1 MSNTLDIMAEQ
12 AKSQTLT
19 KVLETFLDKLK
30 VLPQNLENPALKL
43 LMVLTIL
50 DIVWQVFKVE
60 EIDWN
65 KWLVQK
71 IMRVG
76 FLIWIIKEYDYLL
89 KQIIKGFIMIGELG
103 FGESLGSSSLYIK
116 NPSLLIVKAGALG
129 EIILKATKLTSPR
142 TWANLI
148 LWAFLM
154 IGFFFIAFSI
164 IIIWI
169 EYYLLTGIGIMFIPF
184 GTLKIG
190 ETYFQ
195 NVLKMIVGSGI
206 KMCVLNSMILLIQ
219 PIIEDLHLTTKFGTI
234 GFAHTITVI
243 LILAYMTLKIPD
255 IASGFLSGTPG
266 MNAAAA
272 MSAGMAAVGMAIGG
286 VKSTITS
293 TIGGIEATKGAI
305 DGAKAGGTAGSKVGG
320 NIGGAV
326 GGIFGPGG
334 AKIGSAIG
342 SAVGGTVAGA
352 AYSAYSAAKLG
363 TNFKNK
369 DSSSGKKTA
378 SAKTES
384 NTGSSGNNISNAKST
399 GENNSVNT
407 DTGTTVQADNSN
419 VSAAESTNENN
430 TANTDTGTTTET
442 NGHSST
448 NTGTTAE
455 TNGHSSINTGITDNK
470 NTAKS
475 NNSEVSTDTG
485 TERKAKLNGKEI
497 DI

>member
-1 MSNTLDIMAEQ
+1 MGIEVIADKIEN
-12 AKSQTLT
+12 QTLT
-19 KVLETFLDKLK
+19 DVLEIFIEKLE

-43 LMVLTIL
+43 LMILTVL
-50 DIVWQVFKVE
+50 DITWQVFKVE
-60 EIDWN
+60 EINWN

-76 FLIWIIKEYDYLL
+76 LLIWIIKSYDWLL
-89 KQIIKGFIMIGELG
+89 TEIINGFIMIGEIG
-103 FGESLGSSSLYIK
+103 FGKSLESSSLYIK

-129 EIILKATKLTSPR
+129 EVILKATKLTSPR

-169 EYYLLTGIGIMFIPF
+169 EFYLLTGIGIMFIPF
-184 GTLKIG
+184 GTLKTG

-195 NVLKMIVGSGI
+195 NVCKIIVGCGI

-219 PIIEDLHLTTKFGTI
+219 PILENLKIVKDDGTI
-234 GFAHTITVI
+234 GFAHVITVVM
-243 LILAYMTLKIPD
+243 ILAYMTLKIPD

-272 MSAGMAAVGMAIGG
+272 MSTGMAAVGMALGG
-286 VKSTITS
+286 LKSVIKAGTGSID
-293 TIGGIEATKGAI
+293 AAKGAI
-305 DGAKAGGTAGSKVGG
+305 DGARAGGSAGAKVGG

-326 GGIFGPGG
+326 GGIFGAAG
-334 AKIGSAIG
+334 AKIGNTIG
-342 SAVGGTVAGA
+342 SAVGGTVGGV

-384 NTGSSGNNISNAKST
+384 NTGSSGNNSVSNAKST